1 MLKTLSFIKVITIVI
16 YSHCMFHVHPS
27 ILSNK
32 MVSRINWPHCK
43 LVVYQ
48 SEESVLFLKLL

>member
-16 YSHCMFHVHPS
+16 LYSLFILPS
-27 ILSNK
+27 FLIKWSAGL
-32 MVSRINWPHCK
+32 IGPHCK